1 MNLIEHVKA
10 YREQGWSFFPLEPKE
25 KRPLVWRDGNGVAF
39 LKPDGEPKRI
49 SWEEYQRRAPR
60 TDERNRWFNG
70 KLPNLGIVGGAVSGN
85 LVMIDVDRPEE
96 CQDWLKKYF
105 TDIPGVKTGKG
116 WHFYVTTPTPTP
128 CFVFE
133 WGEIKGEGGYCV
145 APPSVHP
152 ETGKTY
158 KWRGGIGAVAIES
171 LEELEIYPKKLKLDG
186 PVVEGN
192 RNMSLTSRAGWLR
205 KGGWAED
212 EILNALL
219 FLNDKL
225 PEPLGAVEVAII
237 ARSVSRYEPAEKS
250 LYDPL

>member
-10 YREQGWSFFPLEPKE
+10 YREMGWSFFPLQG
-25 KRPLVWRDGNGVAF
+25 KRPYFEALIGGSWDVFKTRVPTADELNLWF
-39 LKPDGEPKRI
+39 TGEPAI
-49 SWEEYQRRAPR
+49 
-60 TDERNRWFNG
+60 T
-70 KLPNLGIVGGAVSGN
+70 NLGIVGGAVSGN

-96 CQDWLKKYF
+96 CQDWRHKHF
-105 TDIPGVKTGKG
+105 ANIPGVVTGKG
-116 WHFYVTTPTPTP
+116 FHFYVTTPTPTP

-158 KWRGGIGAVAIES
+158 KWRGDGLKPEIGAVAIES